1 MDEEDDIE
9 IRSNSSEDEQ
19 FQEATNKRRK
29 IRGPLSIIQEDNSAA
44 DDIGIKNHLDEKVE
58 DSFQHNQV
66 RKVKRFVEVDDFFC
80 LESDNNDDDD
90 DECEETNVKFI
101 DVDDMPEET
110 DDECEDTNE
119 VNEKVED
126 SFQHNQ
132 VRKVKRFV
140 DVDDFLC
147 LESDNDNDD
156 DDFKSIDVDD
166 MPEETDDECEDT
178 NEVNEKV
185 EDSFQHM
192 QVRKVKRFVEVDDI
206 CPVPEELMEK
216 SDEEE
221 MNELPEYDAVPK
233 KKTSI
238 VIDLTNTADS
248 DDE

>member
-66 RKVKRFVEVDDFFC
+66 RKVKRFVEVDDFLC
-80 LESDNNDDDD
+80 LESDNNNDDDDD
-90 DECEETNVKFI
+90 DECEETNVKF
-101 DVDDMPEET
+101 
-110 DDECEDTNE
+110 
-119 VNEKVED
+119 
-126 SFQHNQ
+126 
-132 VRKVKRFV
+132 
-140 DVDDFLC
+140 
-147 LESDNDNDD
+147 
-156 DDFKSIDVDD
+156 IDVDD

>member
-66 RKVKRFVEVDDFFC
+66 RKVKRFVE
-80 LESDNNDDDD
+80 
-90 DECEETNVKFI
+90 
-101 DVDDMPEET
+101 
-110 DDECEDTNE
+110 
-119 VNEKVED
+119 
-126 SFQHNQ
+126 
-132 VRKVKRFV
+132 
-140 DVDDFLC
+140 VDDFLC

-221 MNELPEYDAVPK
+221 MNELLEYDAVPK

>member
-66 RKVKRFVEVDDFFC
+66 RKVKRFVEVDD
-80 LESDNNDDDD
+80 
-90 DECEETNVKFI
+90 
-101 DVDDMPEET
+101 
-110 DDECEDTNE
+110 
-119 VNEKVED
+119 
-126 SFQHNQ
+126 
-132 VRKVKRFV
+132 
-140 DVDDFLC
+140 
-147 LESDNDNDD
+147 
-156 DDFKSIDVDD
+156 
-166 MPEETDDECEDT
+166 
-178 NEVNEKV
+178 
-185 EDSFQHM
+185 
-192 QVRKVKRFVEVDDI
+192 I

-221 MNELPEYDAVPK
+221 MNELLEYDAVPK